1 MGDDSDG
8 TENDAMMRVII
19 GDNWRALTGAGQAVL
34 VPGCSPGFDMSSYWP
49 VVMARVTA
57 LQVGGW
63 VGGGPG

>member
-1 MGDDSDG
+1 
-8 TENDAMMRVII
+8 MMRVII